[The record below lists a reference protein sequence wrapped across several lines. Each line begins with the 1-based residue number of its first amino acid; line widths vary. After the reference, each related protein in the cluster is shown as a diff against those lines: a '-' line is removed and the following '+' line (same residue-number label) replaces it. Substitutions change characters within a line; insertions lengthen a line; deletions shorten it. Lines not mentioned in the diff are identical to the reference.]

1 MSRLSI
7 FVTAAV
13 LSVAVTSM
21 SQIASAKEHSRLR
34 QPHFT
39 SEQFRRANAA
49 VIAVP
54 EVPSSMYTGGWSAPA
69 GR

>member
-7 FVTAAV
+7 LVTAV
-13 LSVAVTSM
+13 VVSVAITSM
-21 SQIASAKEHSRLR
+21 SQMASAKEHLQRH

-39 SEQFRRANAA
+39 SEHFRRANAA
-49 VIAVP
+49 VVVVP
-54 EVPSSMYTGGWSAPA
+54 EVPSTMYTGGWSAPA